1 MPNKKDIYYEDLSL
15 DPIVNSEGDVSTVT
29 NKDSV
34 KQSIYMIV
42 NTARGSRP
50 FMPDYGSR
58 IKGFLFE
65 PFDESTAKRIG
76 LELQE
81 TIQNHEP
88 RIEILSINVNMNWK
102 NTQYDAVVVYRLVNT
117 QQLDALNVTLNK
129 L

>member
-1 MPNKKDIYYEDLSL
+1 MPNKTDIYYEDLSL
-15 DPIVNSEGDVSTVT
+15 DPAINSEGDVSTVV

-65 PFDESTAKRIG
+65 PFDDSTAKRIG
-76 LELQE
+76 MELQE
-81 TIQNHEP
+81 TLQNHEP
-88 RIEILSINVNMNWK
+88 RIEILNINVNMNWK
-102 NTQYDAVVVYRLVNT
+102 TTQYDVVVIYRLVNT
-117 QQLDALNVTLNK
+117 QQLDAINVTLEK
-129 L
+129 I